1 MPREFPAACAR
12 AALCYAALTPAL
24 ARARNSYL
32 KELAAKN
39 APAFL
44 CHWYN
49 VYFAHTA
56 GGRMIGT
63 KVAKDLL
70 GGASLAFYEWEGDL
84 ATHMSTVRD
93 SINAVAEGWSRADK
107 DACLAETELSFK
119 YSGELLRLIAGGPGH

>member
-1 MPREFPAACAR
+1 MPRWRALRLQRCADAASF
-12 AALCYAALTPAL
+12 LC
-24 ARARNSYL
+24 ARNSYL
-32 KELAAKN
+32 KELAAKD

-93 SINAVAEGWSRADK
+93 AINAVAEGWSRAEK

>member
-1 MPREFPAACAR
+1 MPRKFPVHVH
-12 AALCYAALTPAL
+12 ALFCEAALTPACVL
-24 ARARNSYL
+24 ACNSYL
-32 KELAAKN
+32 QQLAAKD
-39 APAFL
+39 APGFL

-93 SINAVAEGWSRADK
+93 AINAVAEGWSRAEK

-119 YSGELLRLIAGGPGH
+119 YSGELLRLIAGGPSH